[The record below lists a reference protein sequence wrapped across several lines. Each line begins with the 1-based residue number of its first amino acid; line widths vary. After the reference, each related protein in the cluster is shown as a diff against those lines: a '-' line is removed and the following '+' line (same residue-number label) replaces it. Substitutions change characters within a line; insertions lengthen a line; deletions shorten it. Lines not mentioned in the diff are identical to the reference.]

1 MGYYDLEIEKEIEN
15 TINFPAPCGN
25 AERKRKKEK
34 EL

>member
-25 AERKRKKEK
+25 AERKRKNEK